1 MTLDKQ
7 LRRVTLDEV
16 VEKRRLGQA
25 LNAKEFAVLAGIS
38 YSAAREWFRLP
49 GFPVFRG
56 FVFWQ
61 DFERWRAAQTGLS
74 DLDDRPP
81 RSALEARSRGG
92 GKPATDLP
100 PQAARI
106 VAEFG

>member
-1 MTLDKQ
+1 MTVDKQ
-7 LRRVTLDEV
+7 LKTVALADV

-25 LNAKEFAVLAGIS
+25 LNAKEFAVLVGIS
-38 YSAAREWFRLP
+38 YSAARDWFHLP

-56 FVFWQ
+56 VVFWQ
-61 DFERWRAAQTGLS
+61 DFERWRNAQTGLS
-74 DLDDRPP
+74 KQDVPGR
-81 RSALEARSRGG
+81 
-92 GKPATDLP
+92 TDERAWYRDGNKETNLP